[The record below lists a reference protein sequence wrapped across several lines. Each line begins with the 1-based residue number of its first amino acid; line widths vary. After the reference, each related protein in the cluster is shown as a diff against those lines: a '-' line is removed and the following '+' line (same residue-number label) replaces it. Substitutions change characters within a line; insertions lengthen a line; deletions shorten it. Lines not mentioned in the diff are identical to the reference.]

1 MSRSIITSTLAALLL
16 AAPAFAVDVPTGTDT
31 KLKVYG
37 KVWAT
42 AEYFMNS
49 SQGLHNDPYDSGQIK
64 DARGADK
71 QLLLSGR
78 LSRFGFQTVTPS
90 SNMGDVTAK
99 IETDFKGAGNTLRLR
114 HGFLTVGGW
123 TVGQTWSTWFDLDAG
138 ADTVDFAGPI
148 GAAPFDQSRVAMIRY
163 SFAINKQNSLTFA
176 LENNGGK
183 GDGSTGGDSAD
194 GKYPNI
200 VGVYKFAGDWG
211 HVAVSAVAQNFASFK
226 NENSGSTVLVA
237 APSAEVR
244 YDKWSA
250 NFQVSGNVNIAKDN
264 LYFSAYTGSGAGPYG
279 TGTTNTQF
287 FNSATKEIEFL
298 KATGVMVGYTHQWTD
313 AVRSNIVLSGV
324 SFKEDKPF
332 TAPDPTTGVA
342 VAKTYA
348 DLFINTFVAITK
360 SLDFGAEYVYQS
372 AKAFNNGWL
381 DSKGQ
386 LTDKNNFSKFEI
398 QLVSK
403 F

>member
-16 AAPAFAVDVPTGTDT
+16 AAPAMAMDVPTGTDT

-42 AEYFMNS
+42 AEYFLNA
-49 SQGLHNDPYDSGQIK
+49 SQGLHSDPYDTGQIK

-71 QLLLSGR
+71 QLLLSAR
-78 LSRFGFQTVTPS
+78 LTRFGFQTVTPS
-90 SNMGDVTAK
+90 SNMGDITAK
-99 IETDFKGAGNTLRLR
+99 LETDFKGAGNTLRLR
-114 HGFLTVGGW
+114 HGFLTAGNW
-123 TVGQTWSTWFDLDAG
+123 LVGQTWSTWFDLDAG

-148 GAAPFDQSRVAMIRY
+148 GAAPFDQSRVAMVRY
-163 SFAINKQNSLTFA
+163 TFPINKQNSLTFA
-176 LENNGGK
+176 IEQNAGK

-194 GKYPNI
+194 GRYPNV

-211 HVAVSAVAQNFASFK
+211 HVAFSAVAQSFASFK
-226 NENSGSTVLVA
+226 NENSGATVAVPTST
-237 APSAEVR
+237 PEVR
-244 YDKWSA
+244 YNKWSM
-250 NFQVSGNVNIAKDN
+250 NWQVSGNVNIAKDN
-264 LYFSAYTGSGAGPYG
+264 LYYSVYTGSGAGPYG
-279 TGTTNTQF
+279 TGTQNTQF
-287 FNSATKEIEFL
+287 FNSATKDIELL

-324 SFKEDKPF
+324 KFKEDQPF
-332 TAPDPTTGVA
+332 TVTSPST
-342 VAKTYA
+342 AKTYN

-360 SLDFGAEYVYQS
+360 SLDFGVEYVYQN
-372 AKAFNNGWL
+372 AKAFDSGWL
-381 DSKGQ
+381 DNKGIA
-386 LTDKNNFSKFEI
+386 TDKNNFSKFEI